1 MGLDVN
7 CTAANPV
14 FPVLYRGQDRRE
26 ANDEETIPHSDTDAG
41 KAADPTLSFSN
52 RTIHTVR
59 QILYK
64 STGILKTF
72 IIPSLILLPTPRPST
87 ERDMARDI
95 SLLQH
100 AECEYQGI
108 RASFDELTRAYI
120 LATYAGGQL
129 IRWQAQPSPYNPE
142 TETMVTAVFTAT
154 GQKSPAPSSEIAQVR
169 SQSLHGAGITWR
181 YSTLATTRVMPHGAL
196 ALDALAVFRETVDDF
211 VDRMVYTSS
220 ELRLHAKP
228 SPNATFLGQINPGT
242 VLLVEEQLGIWLR
255 VRNPSTTDSGWLK
268 RNKVEFLRKADA
280 SGY

>member
-1 MGLDVN
+1 MN
-7 CTAANPV
+7 CTTAKPV
-14 FPVLYRGQDRRE
+14 YPVLYRGRDRR
-26 ANDEETIPHSDTDAG
+26 AIKDVDSIRHRSTDAG
-41 KAADPTLSFSN
+41 KTADPPLPISN
-52 RTIHTVR
+52 RTVHTVR

-64 STGILKTF
+64 STGLLKSILVL
-72 IIPSLILLPTPRPST
+72 SLILLPNPRPST

-108 RASFDELTRAYI
+108 RTSFDELTRAYI

-129 IRWQAQPSPYNPE
+129 LRWQAQPSPYNPE

-154 GQKSPAPSSEIAQVR
+154 GQKSPAPSSEIAQIR

-181 YSTLATTRVMPHGAL
+181 YSTLATTRVIPHGAL

-220 ELRLHAKP
+220 ELRLHAEA
-228 SPNATFLGQINPGT
+228 SPNAPLLGQVNPGT

-255 VRNPSTTDSGWLK
+255 VRDPSTTDAGWLK
-268 RNKVEFLRKADA
+268 RNKVEFIRKADA